1 MSNIYSPVSER
12 AKALFGEK
20 DFEADY
26 SAVEEQDQLAGGHL
40 EIVPRPYKVLVNNF
54 TKNGEPVDQG
64 STVDLALPVDNEKA
78 LLEGGILEREE
89 WEGQPS
95 GNASRDEW
103 EAYARAHGATDE
115 DLLGDDGEPLGRNE
129 LRDKFAE

>member
-1 MSNIYSPVSER
+1 MPNTYRPISDR
-12 AKALFGEK
+12 AKALYGEK

-26 SAVEEQDQLAGGHL
+26 TAVDERDHLDGGHL

-54 TKNGEPVDQG
+54 AEGEQG
-64 STVDLALPVDNEKA
+64 STVDLALPVENEKA